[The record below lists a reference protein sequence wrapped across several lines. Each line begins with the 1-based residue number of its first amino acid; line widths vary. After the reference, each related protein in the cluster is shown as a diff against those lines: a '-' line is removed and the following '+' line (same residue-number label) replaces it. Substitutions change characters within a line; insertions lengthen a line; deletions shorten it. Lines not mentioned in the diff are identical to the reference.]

1 MYTQCAHCQ
10 TLFRITAKQLK
21 AASGRARC
29 GHCGHVFNALAR
41 LVERLPDQPDAPARP
56 REDIPADHFTND
68 ANDTGTL
75 TGQNT
80 GSAASRHD
88 IPAPPPAAPAALT
101 THRDDATPSFDDLQ
115 AAIADRQ
122 PPDSPPEPLPRDAH
136 AGQDT
141 HDIHDDAMDI
151 DLAGP
156 TRTDAPPMSPSPP
169 ATPVRAAGLSAHEM
183 SDIDVLLK
191 QLARDV
197 ESMTATMHQRSSTGT
212 GTGTGTG
219 TQANPGVDNPVTRET
234 PTSPAPRTP
243 ATDAT
248 VGLSPSRQT
257 EAEVIPGAEPE
268 LGLETERVIEPE
280 PEIMAEPAPDL
291 DLLDDP
297 SMVDIDEDEFVITS
311 LDDIPAHDTDE
322 GIAYGTMSSHDVSG
336 SDTQAHDEAATETP
350 YARPVAN
357 PTEPRER
364 DAIPDILRA
373 TLEDATHPRRNPL
386 VTLAGGV
393 FLLGLLGLLP
403 AQLAYFRGADLAMA
417 FPALRPGLTRFCHL
431 AGCHLPV
438 RRDLARLVMLN
449 KDIRSP
455 GAPKGALQI
464 TATIENR
471 ADFRQPWPSL
481 YITLSDLT
489 GQVTAARLFHPGE
502 YLAHTPEALRQWHAS
517 RGMPIDT
524 PVNIELDVA
533 DPGRQAISYQF
544 SFR

>member
-21 AASGRARC
+21 AASGRVRC
-29 GHCGHVFNALAR
+29 GHCGQVFNALTR
-41 LVERLPDQPDAPARP
+41 LVEHLPDEPARP
-56 REDIPADHFTND
+56 RKDAPAEHF
-68 ANDTGTL
+68 AKDTSNTGAP
-75 TGQNT
+75 TGQDA
-80 GSAASRHD
+80 SSPASRHN
-88 IPAPPPAAPAALT
+88 IPVPPPASPAALT
-101 THRDDATPSFDDLQ
+101 THRNDAVPSFDDLQ
-115 AAIADRQ
+115 AAFADLQ
-122 PPDSPPEPLPRDAH
+122 PPDSPPEPMPREEHPAH
-136 AGQDT
+136 AVQ
-141 HDIHDDAMDI
+141 DIHDDAMDI
-151 DLAGP
+151 DLAGSV
-156 TRTDAPPMSPSPP
+156 RTDTPPMSPSPST
-169 ATPVRAAGLSAHEM
+169 TPLKTAGLSTHEM

-197 ESMTATMHQRSSTGT
+197 ESMTATMHQRSGSGT
-212 GTGTGTG
+212 P
-219 TQANPGVDNPVTRET
+219 ADPGVDSSVTRET
-234 PTSPAPRTP
+234 PTSPAPRTH
-243 ATDAT
+243 AGDAT
-248 VGLSPSRQT
+248 AGLSFFGQT
-257 EAEVIPGAEPE
+257 EAEVIPGAE
-268 LGLETERVIEPE
+268 RVIEPE
-280 PEIMAEPAPDL
+280 AEPEVISEPEPPAPDL
-291 DLLDDP
+291 DPLDDP
-297 SMVDIDEDEFVITS
+297 LMRDMDEDECIITS
-311 LDDIPAHDTDE
+311 LDDTPTYDTDE
-322 GIAYGTMSSHDVSG
+322 GIAYAATPHHDLSD
-336 SDTQAHDEAATETP
+336 SDTQGHDEAATAP
-350 YARPVAN
+350 AYARPVADHA
-357 PTEPRER
+357 EPRER

-373 TLEDATHPRRNPL
+373 TLEDAARPRRHPL
-386 VTLAGGV
+386 VTLTGGV

-417 FPALRPGLTRFCHL
+417 FPALRPGLARFCHL

-438 RRDLARLVMLN
+438 RRDLAQLVMLN

-489 GQVTAARLFHPGE
+489 GQITAARLFHPGE

-544 SFR
+544 SFH